1 VPEVIELRGVG
12 KRYRQL
18 EEHERSLRSVPQR
31 LRPGDRELWAL
42 RDVDL
47 TVGEGEVVGVLG
59 HNGAGKTTLLRL
71 LAGITSPTEGRVRVA
86 GRIAPLIS
94 LGVGFHQEMSGRENV
109 LVNGMLL
116 GLTAREVSQR
126 FDSIV
131 EFAELREVIDTPV
144 KFYSSGMTM
153 RLGFAVVIHV
163 DPSILLVDEILA
175 VGDAAFQ
182 LKCLERLR
190 ELQRQGAAIVMVS
203 HAMHQIRQLC
213 PRAVLIRHGRV
224 VYDGEVERAIAL
236 HYRAISAAPA
246 GGSVPGAV
254 EVLEREL
261 IGAAGEHHHANY
273 DELLELRLRVRLQR
287 TVEAAQIEFA
297 VKTDNGLLVMA
308 QSAPLPSEPRL
319 DAGAELLV
327 RVAFRARL
335 GGGTYLLSA
344 RLIDSAKQDLGGCED
359 LILFVAGRPGSMGA
373 VDLRASMRV
382 DGVERADR
390 RLTLLG

>member
-1 VPEVIELRGVG
+1 
-12 KRYRQL
+12 
-18 EEHERSLRSVPQR
+18 
-31 LRPGDRELWAL
+31 
-42 RDVDL
+42 
-47 TVGEGEVVGVLG
+47 
-59 HNGAGKTTLLRL
+59 
-71 LAGITSPTEGRVRVA
+71 VRVA

-116 GLTAREVSQR
+116 GLTAREISQR

-163 DPSILLVDEILA
+163 DPTILLVDEILA

-213 PRAVLIRHGRV
+213 PRAVLIRQGRV

-246 GGSVPGAV
+246 AGSAPGAV

-261 IGAAGEHHHANY
+261 IGAPGEDHHANY
-273 DELLELRLRVRLQR
+273 DESLELRLRVRLQQMVHA
-287 TVEAAQIEFA
+287 TEIEFA
-297 VKTDNGLLVMA
+297 VKTDSGLLVTA
-308 QSAPLPSEPRL
+308 QSAPLPAEPSL
-319 DAGAELLV
+319 EAGEELLV
-327 RVAFRARL
+327 RIAFRARL

-344 RLIDSAKQDLGGCED
+344 RLTDSAKHDLGGCQD

-373 VDLRASMRV
+373 VDLRASMRI